1 MIDAVNSDLDRT
13 SLQDIA
19 RVFDPSRLIQARQLS
34 RLTKA
39 DLHRAVGVS
48 AAAIGQ
54 YERGEA
60 TPRVDTLISL
70 AKALNVPP
78 DFCTRA
84 ATRPPGGRPS
94 VIPQTASDV
103 RGSAAA
109 SRLLRR
115 TGVGTQ

>member
-1 MIDAVNSDLDRT
+1 MIDAVYSDFDRT
-13 SLQDIA
+13 SLLEIA

-34 RLTKA
+34 RLTKT

-70 AKALNVPP
+70 SKALNVPP
-78 DFCTRA
+78 NFFA
-84 ATRPPGGRPS
+84 LGRPRARLD
-94 VIPQTASDV
+94 VAQASF
-103 RGSAAA
+103 R
-109 SRLLRR
+109 RLRA
-115 TGVGTQ
+115 T